1 MKIAI
6 VDHISVSGGI
16 IRYSTNL
23 ARAIKEADP
32 STEITFFTTEH
43 NFNTN
48 KTLFTGNAE
57 FFETKI
63 LFNSKKTLS
72 GSFLVDTGL
81 YKIFRTSRIG
91 LLKKE
96 IYKKTLGFDIV
107 YFTYA
112 HASEYIPVKP
122 KSMAT
127 YHDMNWKYLF
137 GTPLY
142 PASEVAMVNK
152 EINKWFKTTGI
163 IVSTPYVGTEIRKF
177 FKDVKNDINVVFLPN
192 LAKKISIESSKRDQ
206 VFQKLGIKKKYI
218 LCPAHLMPH
227 KNHLNLFSAFHRFR
241 RTPEGQDYI
250 LILTGHATDHFKYAK
265 AIHRGAEMSDKEDFD
280 IMGLGYVS
288 NEDVDV
294 LIKNASLIISGSLQ
308 EAGSGP
314 ALDAWINEVP
324 VILSS
329 IEPHLDQLSYFNIK
343 CHTFDPMDIA
353 DISAKMLYAVTHHD
367 ELAADSRKAS
377 QTFEEYT
384 WTKAGLKYLEI
395 FKKHLEA

>member
-1 MKIAI
+1 MRIAI
-6 VDHISVSGGI
+6 VDHVSVSGGI

-32 STEITFFTTEH
+32 AASITFFTTEH

-48 KTLFTGNAE
+48 KSLFTGNAA
-57 FFETKI
+57 FFETRI
-63 LFNSKKTLS
+63 LTNSKKTIS
-72 GSFLVDTGL
+72 GSFLLDIGF
-81 YKIFRTSRIG
+81 YKLLRTSRG
-91 LLKKE
+91 TLLRKE
-96 IYKKTLGFDIV
+96 IYRKTEHFDLV

-112 HASEYIPVKP
+112 HASEFIPVKP

-127 YHDMNWKYLF
+127 YHDLNWKYLF

-142 PASEVAMVNK
+142 PGKDVSIINE
-152 EINKWFKTTGI
+152 EIVKWLKATGI
-163 IVSTPYVGTEIRKF
+163 IVSSPYVGNEIRSF
-177 FKDVKNDINVVFLPN
+177 FPDVKADINLVFLPN
-192 LAKKISIESSKRDQ
+192 LAKKITFDAAKRDM
-206 VFQKLGIKKKYI
+206 VFQKLGIKRKYI

-227 KNHLNLFSAFHRFR
+227 KNHLNLFSAFHQFR
-241 RTPEGQDYI
+241 QTAEGKDFM

-265 AIHRGAEMSDKEDFD
+265 AIRRGAQMADQDDFD

-294 LIKNASLIISGSLQ
+294 LIKNANLIISASLQ

-329 IEPHLDQLSYFNIK
+329 IEPHMEQLAFFGIK
-343 CHTFDPMDIA
+343 CNTFDPMDIN
-353 DISAKMLYAVTHHD
+353 DITSKMLYAVGHQE

-377 QTFEEYT
+377 LTFEEYT
-384 WTKAGLKYLEI
+384 WTKAGMKYLEI